1 MSFQSIRKIIPKAIQ
16 DAGITRQVT
25 SVRVLDEASAALRR
39 LWGGEKASF
48 VVPVSFGEGVLKLS
62 TRAPA
67 AMQEL
72 RVWET
77 RLQNEINR
85 SLGSRVVRSLQF
97 VSA

>member
-1 MSFQSIRKIIPKAIQ
+1 MSFLPIRKIIPKALQ

-25 SVRVLDEASAALRR
+25 SVRVLEESSAVLRR
-39 LWGGEKASF
+39 LWGEEKASF
-48 VVPVSFGEGVLKLS
+48 VQPVSFGEGVLKLS

-72 RVWET
+72 RVWEV

-85 SLGSRVVRSLQF
+85 SLGSRVIVSMRF
-97 VSA
+97 VSG